1 MAYRRTLK
9 RRAIHGRGTR
19 RYNQTVYRRA
29 YYTRRRGVGRKE
41 KKGADVPFTTE
52 TVLSSTNTNGGIYL
66 LNGIQEGVGSWN
78 RIGRYMWNKS
88 IELDLTLR
96 YTSSYG
102 ALDTDITSGEWVRA
116 VLVWDKQPNNG
127 AIPTF
132 DTIFGQTSQA
142 GVESASV
149 MDHLRYDNMFRFK
162 VLMDE
167 DLSMQETIE
176 LRDPLVKRRL
186 YKSSP
191 EYRKKKERLLKYPET
206 RGIKPKFPGYDP
218 DFYRNK
224 EAREFLEWERRPIH
238 LKKYAD
244 QYKSLVESAKDVVE
258 GPQRPPQPLYV
269 WKEGSWDVYSDVPPK
284 GGIAY
289 KRTYVS

>member
-1 MAYRRTLK
+1 MAYPRGRRTPLK
-9 RRAIHGRGTR
+9 RRATYGRGTR
-19 RYNQTVYRRA
+19 TFARAKFRRA
-29 YYTRRRGVGRKE
+29 YFNRRRGVGRKE
-41 KKGADVPFTTE
+41 KKGCDVSFTTNGVIS
-52 TVLSSTNTNGGIYL
+52 TTNTNGGIYL

-78 RIGRYMWNKS
+78 RIGRYMYNKS

-127 AIPTF
+127 TIPTF

-167 DLSMQETIE
+167 CINPTLTNAAVST
-176 LRDPLVKRRL
+176 
-186 YKSSP
+186 
-191 EYRKKKERLLKYPET
+191 
-206 RGIKPKFPGYDP
+206 
-218 DFYRNK
+218 
-224 EAREFLEWERRPIH
+224 PINP
-238 LKKYAD
+238 ASA
-244 QYKSLVESAKDVVE
+244 SLVNNTYFRFHKYVKLRNMPTNFSGTANPMTTANISTGALYLILRTQSATLTELWAIEDTSTA
-258 GPQRPPQPLYV
+258 RLRYV
-269 WKEGSWDVYSDVPPK
+269 D
-284 GGIAY
+284 
-289 KRTYVS
+289 